1 MQRWLS
7 AARVSPIPHALNSFE
22 TLAFLLV
29 DVRLICHDEALELGS
44 RNIARVDRMEAS
56 LLHVGEAGIA
66 YNPDLF
72 KSTLGIFGIIGVAV
86 ATLIIAFVF
95 VPRRIQRRLYWSL
108 RA

>member
-56 LLHVGEAGIA
+56 LLHVGEASVA

-72 KSTLGIFGIIGVAV
+72 KSTLGIFGIMY
-86 ATLIIAFVF
+86 TSTII
-95 VPRRIQRRLYWSL
+95 I
-108 RA
+108 